1 MAKKNS
7 GKAVKPAKAKTAA
20 PKIALP
26 KELGGGAVDLK
37 TLTKHP
43 LVAEL
48 AAQALEAMAAELR
61 AKLTKATAPKPAP
74 VKAVKPIAEKPAPTA
89 KAAAPR
95 RAPRKPTA
103 PGTDT
108 TQ

>member
-7 GKAVKPAKAKTAA
+7 GKAAKPAKAKTAA

-26 KELGGGAVDLK
+26 EELGGGAIDVK
-37 TLTKHP
+37 TLIKHP

-48 AAQALEAMAAELR
+48 AAQALEAMAADLR
-61 AKLTKATAPKPAP
+61 AKLAKPSAPKPAP
-74 VKAVKPIAEKPAPTA
+74 AKTTKPAADKAVPVT